1 MGPLFGVQ
9 LALGLSNPPSG
20 IYQVWEECR
29 TIYGTGGPFLFGA
42 FSIADAM
49 YAPVV
54 LRFRS
59 YDTKISAAAQRYCAA
74 VEAMPEVQ
82 CLY

>member
-29 TIYGTGGPFLFGA
+29 TIYGTDGPFLFGVRLA
-42 FSIADAM
+42 LGLSYPPPPGSCKSKRRVALLTVREGPFS
-49 YAPVV
+49 
-54 LRFRS
+54 LG
-59 YDTKISAAAQRYCAA
+59 YDWR
-74 VEAMPEVQ
+74 
-82 CLY
+82 